1 MSENKRGKQA
11 STSTMC
17 VLGDELYLLSS
28 LTYPKVMFFMR
39 RDIYTTISFLLKKIR
54 NINYLVAIKAISNIQ
69 TVSEINPAPNL
80 EMESHHAAPA
90 SLELT
95 R

>member
-17 VLGDELYLLSS
+17 VLEDELYLLSS
-28 LTYPKVMFFMR
+28 LTYPKFMLFMR
-39 RDIYTTISFLLKKIR
+39 RDIYTTILFLLKKIR

-69 TVSEINPAPNL
+69 TVSEINPAPK
-80 EMESHHAAPA
+80 P
-90 SLELT
+90 
-95 R
+95 